1 MEAAGDARPELERR
15 EDPDL
20 PPRARAA
27 EEVERHDAGLER
39 RVHGAHP
46 AGVQRAPL
54 RHDVVPERR
63 RGGARH
69 HERRGAEA
77 RDVGAVEAEREVDA
91 GEGGVRPGVG
101 VPRHDGDERL
111 QVVDGAALVVV
122 QPHQLRV
129 GHHQVR
135 HPGLVDEVH
144 GEHRRAGDDHA
155 DRQQRAQDHQRP
167 RHAGAPV
174 LLLRPDPAATIMVA
188 IVIRRHR
195 RLRPMVSFLRRHGQ
209 LMGTPMAPWWGRRLV
224 VVVRHEQ
231 CSRMRWGG
239 GSGEARSGIKG
250 RMVMCKVEGKWK
262 LG

>member
-1 MEAAGDARPELERR
+1 MRVQNLSDAKMPTFQRVRARPRR
-15 EDPDL
+15 SSGTTPDL
-20 PPRARAA
+20 SDASMARIRRRPARA
-27 EEVERHDAGLER
+27 
-39 RVHGAHP
+39 
-46 AGVQRAPL
+46 L

-129 GHHQVR
+129 GHQQVR

-195 RLRPMVSFLRRHGQ
+195 RLRPMVSASLRRHGL
-209 LMGTPMAPWWGRRLV
+209 LMGTPMAPWWRRRRLV

-231 CSRMRWGG
+231 CSRMR
-239 GSGEARSGIKG
+239 
-250 RMVMCKVEGKWK
+250 
-262 LG
+262 